1 MSNFDDFDLEETL
14 SEKVVHSTV
23 PNQFPSI
30 PPTTYRLAIIGD
42 FPHADDVHQQ
52 KPFVGMAGQFL
63 SNILS
68 SLSILRACCYL
79 GNVHQTPR
87 TKFDKT
93 PPTTDELTKLHED
106 LAGFKPNLCLL
117 LGRTPL
123 ILAKATKDLDAW
135 RGSMFVSET
144 PGPFAG
150 YKCLASYH
158 PRECLRNYDWTPLL
172 TMDLRRAAVEARSN
186 TLTLPQRDL
195 ITNLPFPTLLHE
207 LTQIQLTK
215 PTIACDIEGG
225 INTLSCISIAT
236 SPHHSFLIPFTRLD
250 GTPYWDQFEEG
261 RLWKEL
267 ASILSDPSIT
277 KIWQNGLYDRFVLQ
291 YSYAIVVRNSEDIM
305 LAWWELYCELKKS
318 LGFQCS
324 ILTSEPFYKS
334 DRKTTDQDTF
344 YKYCCR
350 DSAVTFEIHS
360 KLKALLQP
368 KQHAHYLFNNTALN
382 FLLYAELRGIR
393 YNQPLA
399 NERLQ
404 DVEKQISGLQN
415 SLDSIAADMGALRRL
430 SFNCSNQDVLRQVN
444 EICCYKKNQ
453 AQPKKEFEEAGY
465 HQIAERLANPAPLTP
480 DEQGEIS
487 ILCGL
492 IMNSKSTKFKD
503 FLYETC
509 GLPVQYKKDP
519 ITRELRPTTDYE
531 ALLKLSKTSSHPVL
545 GLALD
550 LSRLRTR
557 AQMLAIRSHNGRMH
571 CSYNLVGTETG
582 RITSSKSILP
592 SYGKKRVGANLQTVP
607 DDWDVADPDS
617 PLAQGMRDLFLADE
631 GCYIGKADLKG
642 ADGWTI
648 GAYMASIGDRT
659 MLDDLLYGIKPAQVV
674 AYILM
679 FGEAEYSQFAK
690 DRIALLD
697 AVQCVKKDMW
707 QYFVSKVGIWGY
719 FYTMGPKSLAMNVF
733 IQSEGATVLSE
744 KDAREFQRCIGVRYN
759 AHRLH
764 KYFEDQIARHPYPF
778 KLECPNGM
786 TRRFFGRKKEI
797 LGEVLAHVP
806 QVVTTHATVMAATN
820 LWMDVDN
827 RRTDGSLRV
836 EILHQVHDELVMQW
850 RIEDT
855 EWAKEKVKHW
865 FNNPM
870 KIVNQTITIPY
881 DGAYGTAW
889 SMDSNH
895 KIGTL

>member
-14 SEKVVHSTV
+14 DSPSTIL
-23 PNQFPSI
+23 PCPTQFPTI
-30 PPTTYRLAIIGD
+30 PPTTYRLAIVGD
-42 FPHADDVHQQ
+42 FPSAVDCKQQ
-52 KPFVGMAGQFL
+52 KPLSGVDGVFL
-63 SNILS
+63 TNLLS
-68 SLSILRACCYL
+68 SIFITRACCL
-79 GNVHQTPR
+79 ITNVHSLPR

-93 PPTTDELTKLHED
+93 DPTTEELTKLHD
-106 LAGFKPNLCLL
+106 ALSTFKPNLCLL
-117 LGRTPL
+117 LGRIPL
-123 ILAKATKDLDAW
+123 TIAKGTKDLDSW
-135 RGSMFVSET
+135 RGSMFVSEIT
-144 PGPFAG
+144 GSFCG
-150 YKCLASYH
+150 YKCLATYH
-158 PRECLRNYDWTPLL
+158 PRECFRNYEWTPLL
-172 TMDLRRAAVEARSN
+172 TMDLRRAAVEARTA
-186 TLTLPQRDL
+186 TLTLPSRDL
-195 ITNLPFPTLLHE
+195 IINLTFLELLHE

-236 SPHHSFLIPFTRLD
+236 SPHRSFIVPFTRLD
-250 GTPYWDQFEEG
+250 GSAYWDVHEEAK
-261 RLWKEL
+261 LWKEL
-267 ASILSDPSIT
+267 SSILVDKEIT

-291 YSYAIVVRNSEDIM
+291 YSYHITVRNSKDIM
-305 LAWWELYCELKKS
+305 LAWWEIYCELKKS

-324 ILTSEPFYKS
+324 ILTSEPFYKA

-344 YKYCCR
+344 YRYCCR
-350 DSAVTFEIHS
+350 DSAVTYEIHS
-360 KLKALLQP
+360 KLMALLQP
-368 KQHAHYLFNNTALN
+368 KQATHYLSNNTALN

-393 YNQPLA
+393 YNQALA
-399 NERLQ
+399 DERLQ
-404 DVEKQISGLQN
+404 GVELQIFGIQN
-415 SLDSIAADMGALRRL
+415 ALDTIAAQMGALRRID
-430 SFNCSNQDVLRQVN
+430 FNQQNESILREVN
-444 EICCYKKNQ
+444 TICCYKKNQ
-453 AQPKKEFEEAGY
+453 EQPKKEYEEAGY
-465 HQIAERLANPAPLTP
+465 YEIKARLQSPTPLSLE
-480 DEQGEIS
+480 EQGKVS
-487 ILCGL
+487 ILCDL
-492 IMNSKSTKFKD
+492 TMNTKSTKFKD

-509 GLPVQYKKDP
+509 ALPVQYKKDP
-519 ITRELRPTTDYE
+519 QTKLLRPTTNYE
-531 ALLKLSKTSSHPVL
+531 ALLKLSKISSHPVISIS
-545 GLALD
+545 LD

-557 AQMLAIRSHNGRMH
+557 AQMLAIRSINGRMH

-592 SYGKKRVGANLQTVP
+592 SYGKKRVGANLQTIP
-607 DDWDVADPDS
+607 DDWDTSDPDS

-648 GAYMASIGDRT
+648 GAYMAAIGDRT

-679 FGEAEYSQFAK
+679 HGETQYKQFSH
-690 DRIALLD
+690 DRAALLD

-719 FYTMGPKSLAMNVF
+719 FYTMGPKALAMNVF

-764 KYFEDQIARHPYPF
+764 KYFENQIHIHPYPF

-850 RIEDT
+850 KIEDT
-855 EWAKEKVKHW
+855 QFAKEKIKLW
-865 FNNPM
+865 FNNPI
-870 KIVNQTITIPY
+870 KIMNQVVTIPY

-889 SMDSNH
+889 SMDDNH

>member
-14 SEKVVHSTV
+14 QDTSKPTSC
-23 PNQFPSI
+23 PNAFPTI

-42 FPHADDVHQQ
+42 FPSADDCHQQ

-68 SLSILRACCYL
+68 SLSILRACCFFA
-79 GNVHQTPR
+79 NVHQTPR

-93 PPTTDELTKLHED
+93 PPTPDELTKLSSD
-106 LAGFKPNLCLL
+106 LATFKPNLCLL
-117 LGRTPL
+117 LGRVPL
-123 ILAKATKDLDAW
+123 IIAKGTKDLDAW
-135 RGSMFVSET
+135 RGSMFISET
-144 PGPFAG
+144 AGPFAG
-150 YKCLASYH
+150 FKCLASYH

-172 TMDLRRAAVEARSN
+172 TMDLRRAAVEARTSA
-186 TLTLPQRDL
+186 LVLPQREL
-195 ITNLPFPTLLHE
+195 IINLPFPDLLHE
-207 LTQIQLTK
+207 LTQIQQTK

-236 SPHHSFLIPFTRLD
+236 SPQRSFLVPFTRLD
-250 GTPYWDQFEEG
+250 GTAYWSTEEES
-261 RLWKEL
+261 RLWTEL
-267 ASILSDPSIT
+267 SRILVDTEIK

-291 YSYAIVVRNSEDIM
+291 YSYHITVRHSEDIM

-324 ILTSEPFYKS
+324 ILTSEPFYKA

-344 YKYCCR
+344 YRYCCR
-350 DSAVTFEIHS
+350 DSAVTFEIHQ
-360 KLKALLQP
+360 KLMALLQP
-368 KQHAHYLFNNTALN
+368 KQRAHYLFNNTALN

-399 NERLQ
+399 NERLEE
-404 DVEKQISGLQN
+404 VERQISVLQN
-415 SLDSIAADMGALRRL
+415 SLDTIAADMGALRRIDF
-430 SFNCSNQDVLRQVN
+430 SQSNQDVLRQVN
-444 EICCYKKNQ
+444 EVCCYKKDQ
-453 AQPKKEFEEAGY
+453 TKPKKEFEEAGY
-465 HQIAERLANPAPLTP
+465 HSIANRLASPLPLTE
-480 DEQGEIS
+480 DEKGSIS
-487 ILCGL
+487 ILCGMV
-492 IMNSKSTKFKD
+492 MNSKSTKFKD
-503 FLYETC
+503 FLYGTC
-509 GLPVQYKKDP
+509 GLPVQYKKDLV
-519 ITRELRPTTDYE
+519 TKEMRPTADYE
-531 ALLKLSKTSSHPVL
+531 SLLKLSKSSDHPVL
-545 GLALD
+545 ALALD

-557 AQMLAIRSHNGRMH
+557 AQMLAIRSINGRMH

-582 RITSSKSILP
+582 RITSSKSVLP

-607 DDWDVADPDS
+607 DDWDVSDPDS

-648 GAYMASIGDRT
+648 GAYMVSIGDRT

-679 FGEAEYSQFAK
+679 HGEQKYLQVAK
-690 DRIALLD
+690 DRAALLQ

-707 QYFVSKVGIWGY
+707 QYFVSKIGIWGY
-719 FYTMGPKSLAMNVF
+719 FYTMGPKSTAMNVF

-764 KYFEDQIARHPYPF
+764 KYFENQIARHPYPF

-827 RRTDGSLRV
+827 RRSDGSLRV

-855 EWAKEKVKHW
+855 EWAKEKVKLW
-865 FNNPM
+865 FNNPI
-870 KIVNQTITIPY
+870 KITNQTITIPY
-881 DGAYGTAW
+881 SGAYGTAW
-889 SMDSNH
+889 SMDKTH
-895 KIGTL
+895 MIGEL